1 MSVMKNLVII
11 SNLRSGSELEDMPV
25 MIKIKFQHF
34 ISTPL
39 CLASLHTGLKVI
51 SSRRK
56 VLTSLSLI
64 AIFKYLINS
73 LSPSPDLN
81 FTDMLYLCCANL
93 ETMLYSRVISVSVT
107 RIRAVISTSISRVRL
122 PNVLQLAYIKYQ
134 PPGTKLWLLQTI
146 VYYIQPPQAFC

>member
-56 VLTSLSLI
+56 ALTSLSLI
-64 AIFKYLINS
+64 AICEYLINS

-81 FTDMLYLCCANL
+81 FTEMLYLCCANL

-107 RIRAVISTSISRVRL
+107 RIRAVISTSISSVRL
-122 PNVLQLAYIKYQ
+122 PNV
-134 PPGTKLWLLQTI
+134 PRQTD
-146 VYYIQPPQAFC
+146 QCR